1 MPAISEIETN
11 ARGLAVKQ
19 TIKKRSDLWN
29 RPGSC
34 VHRRSI
40 IYATSDGQEVTS
52 EQNRL
57 NTCVYDTLNE
67 TFVHLTKSDV
77 NGFANPTGGA
87 YNDHVRIVDNH
98 IQVKIAAAPNCLTA
112 KYYNKMMHDPNRTV
126 ILFNRASGSDEFHS
140 VGRVQYIPESF
151 LPIDYECLRKKVTK
165 ENKVPYFVPQPTMCL
180 RLLDVT
186 PSMLHID
193 PSILALPMGAAA

>member
-1 MPAISEIETN
+1 MPAISSIETN
-11 ARGLAVKQ
+11 ARALPVKY

-40 IYATSDGQEVTS
+40 IYATSDGQEVTE

-77 NGFANPTGGA
+77 TGYANPTGGA
-87 YNDHVRIVDNH
+87 YNDHVRIVNDY
-98 IQVKIAAAPNCLTA
+98 IEVKIAAAPNCLSA
-112 KYYNKMMHDPNRTV
+112 KYYNNMMKDPDRPI
-126 ILFNRASGSDEFHS
+126 ILFSRGSSNDEFHS
-140 VGRVQYIPESF
+140 VGRVSYVPESF
-151 LPIDYECLRKKVTK
+151 LPIDFDCLRKKVVK
-165 ENKVPYFVPQPTMCL
+165 GNKAIYYVPQPTMCL
-180 RLLDVT
+180 RLLDVS
-186 PSMLHID
+186 PSMLQTD
-193 PSILALPMGAAA
+193 PSILALPMAAAA